1 MLRLIIQILLGI
13 AIVALGYFLYTS
25 VQAPIKWQKDK
36 DARYTKIKQR
46 LIEIRT
52 AQTSYKA
59 INGHYAKTFA
69 DLAWYLNQGRL
80 KRPNGQ
86 LISPSDSLF
95 GKTYPV
101 FSMQYVPFG
110 GQKKFNMEVKLD
122 GADSTEYIEV
132 SDPAPFDPDD
142 PLSFGSL
149 TESTLKASWETEK

>member
-13 AIVALGYFLYTS
+13 AIVAVGYFLYTS

-52 AQTSYKA
+52 AQT
-59 INGHYAKTFA
+59 
-69 DLAWYLNQGRL
+69 

-122 GADSTEYIEV
+122 GTDSTEYIEV

-142 PLSFGSL
+142 PLSFGLL